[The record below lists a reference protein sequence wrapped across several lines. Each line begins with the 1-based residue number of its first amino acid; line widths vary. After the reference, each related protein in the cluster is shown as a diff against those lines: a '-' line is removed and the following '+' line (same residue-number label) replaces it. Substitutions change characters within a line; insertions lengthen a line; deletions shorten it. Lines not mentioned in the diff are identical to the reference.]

1 MKTKGKK
8 YEDMSIDTFF
18 EEISSKTADEENEEP
33 KIVKKSKDKKKLKK
47 KDKSKELNGKASK
60 VSLKN
65 LDKTDPELFEFLEKN
80 DKKLLN
86 FTMNLNG
93 DSNEKSDNEEELD
106 ESATD
111 VHVPM
116 ELEVASDESDYEGED
131 GDKVKLKNVITLKML
146 REWEQNLQSDDV
158 MPDTIR
164 NVIKAFNSALI
175 SVSEDSHTQVGQYK
189 VEGAAIFNGIV
200 QLCVLNMEKAI
211 KKCLKLS
218 LKSSFK
224 EIQKSKRFSKLKNSL
239 RSYLTDLTKLLETVA
254 SNNILLVILKH
265 LHQIASLFIAFKS
278 ITKPVLKRLIYL
290 WSTNEESVRIVAFL
304 CILKITRTLPE
315 NLNQV
320 LRTMYMEYVKN
331 SKFVSP
337 NTLPSINF
345 MRRSLTEL
353 FLLDLNVAYQHAFLF
368 IRQLAIH
375 LRNATILQKK
385 EHYQQVYNWQYINSL
400 KLWSDVLSY
409 VPNTSSK
416 SDAKPK
422 MQALIYPLVSI
433 INGVIKLK
441 SSAQYFPL
449 RFHCINILISIS
461 KATNIFVPILP
472 YIIEVLNSTTFNQQ
486 HKKLAMKPLSFMCIL
501 RIQKGHLDEN
511 AFRDETIQQVY
522 GTTLEYLNN
531 QCSSIAFPDLILPFI
546 MSLNQFI
553 KKTKNLK
560 YSKELKVLADKIT
573 EHSNYIENE
582 RQKISFSL
590 NDDNYIKSW
599 EINHKTGQTPI
610 EVLYSQWQKA
620 SKKKQKV
627 AKVENI
633 EEASD
638 DEEIEDYEKVPKV
651 NKKAA
656 AAKKSKEK
664 NGPVELFPSDD
675 DDDDDEFDDFNDD
688 DSQEYSDDGE
698 NLDGSSDEES
708 DTKISNKKNGNVKQK
723 QQKQVDSDDN
733 EESSVDD
740 DESIADQQDIVND
753 ISMDDW

>member
-8 YEDMSIDTFF
+8 FEDMSIDTFF
-18 EEISSKTADEENEEP
+18 EEITSKTASEESHEP
-33 KIVKKSKDKKKLKK
+33 KVAKKSATKKKLKDKVKK
-47 KDKSKELNGKASK
+47 KDKIKEVNGKTPK

-65 LDKTDPELFEFLEKN
+65 LDKTDPELYEFLEKN

-86 FTMNLNG
+86 FTMNMNG
-93 DSNEKSDNEEELD
+93 DDSDKSDNEEEID
-106 ESATD
+106 ESTND
-111 VHVPM
+111 LHVPT
-116 ELEVASDESDYEGED
+116 ELEVASDESDFEGD
-131 GDKVKLKNVITLKML
+131 DDDKIKAKNVITLKML
-146 REWEQNLQSDDV
+146 REWELNLQSDEV
-158 MPDTIR
+158 SPETIR
-164 NVIKAFNSALI
+164 NVIKAFNSALL
-175 SVSEDSHTQVGQYK
+175 SVSEDQNARVSQYK

-200 QLCVLNMEKAI
+200 QLCVLNLEKAI

-218 LKSSFK
+218 LKASFK

-239 RSYLTDLTKLLETVA
+239 RSYLTDLTKILETVA
-254 SNNILLVILKH
+254 SNNILLVVLKH
-265 LHQIASLFIAFKS
+265 LHQIASLFTAFKS
-278 ITKPVLKRLIYL
+278 ITKPVLKRLIHL

-304 CILKITRTLPE
+304 CILKITRTQSE

-400 KLWSDVLSY
+400 KLWADVLSY

-449 RFHCINILISIS
+449 RFHCINILINIS

-486 HKKLAMKPLSFMCIL
+486 HKKLAMKPLSFLCIL

-546 MSLNQFI
+546 MSLNQFV
-553 KKTKNLK
+553 KKTKSLK
-560 YSKELKVLADKIT
+560 YAKELKVLADKIT

-610 EVLYSQWQKA
+610 EVLYSQWQKT

-633 EEASD
+633 EEAS

-656 AAKKSKEK
+656 AKKSKDK
-664 NGPVELFPSDD
+664 DGPVVLFPSDD
-675 DDDDDEFDDFNDD
+675 EDDSDDMLGFDDENDSED
-688 DSQEYSDDGE
+688 YG
-698 NLDGSSDEES
+698 GSSDEQS
-708 DTKISNKKNGNVKQK
+708 DTNNKKNGNVKPQ
-723 QQKQVDSDDN
+723 QVDSDENDN
-733 EESSVDD
+733 SSVDED
-740 DESIADQQDIVND
+740 DSMDDQQDIVND
-753 ISMDDW
+753 MSLDDW